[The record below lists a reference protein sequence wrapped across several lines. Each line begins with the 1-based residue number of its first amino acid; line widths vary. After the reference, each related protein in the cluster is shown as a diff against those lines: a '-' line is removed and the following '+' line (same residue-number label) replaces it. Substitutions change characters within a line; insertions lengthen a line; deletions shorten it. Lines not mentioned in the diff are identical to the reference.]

1 MPKEP
6 TGEDLLKLFMLFEQ
20 NYEAEE
26 FEAATE
32 AITEL
37 LELCPE
43 WEHGNGWLDLSAC
56 YLERK
61 DYQRAL
67 SACYRALEFP
77 GMESSAADNLTLAL
91 AGCGKLDESLQ
102 VLKQEF
108 ETYLPLSPESVS
120 LLIPAWSVFLRELD
134 HFWQIQDRSIYEE
147 LMRELP
153 SAAELW
159 SKCRESLV

>member
-6 TGEDLLKLFMLFEQ
+6 TGEDLFKLFMLFEQ
-20 NYEAEE
+20 KYEAEE
-26 FEAATE
+26 FEAATN
-32 AITEL
+32 AINKL

-61 DYQRAL
+61 DYRRAL
-67 SACYRALEFP
+67 SACYKSLEFP
-77 GMESSAADNLTLAL
+77 GMEASVADNLTLAL
-91 AGCGKLDESLQ
+91 AGCGELEDALR
-102 VLKQEF
+102 VLKQSLESH
-108 ETYLPLSPESVS
+108 LPLSPESVS
-120 LLIPAWSVFLRELD
+120 SLIPALSGFLRELD
-134 HFWQIQDRSIYEE
+134 PFWQIQDRSIYEE